1 MIDELLSPC
10 VAPSLLSADFGRL
23 SAGVELLLG
32 AGARL
37 IHVDVMDGHFVP
49 NITVGPLVVAA
60 IAPQIHAQ
68 RGRIDCHLMIE
79 RPELYVEQFAQAGA
93 DIITVHQE
101 ACPHLHRVT
110 QQIREAGALAGVAV
124 NPATSLSTLDE
135 IRAHCDMVLV
145 MSVNPGFG
153 GQQFIATSLE
163 KLRRARA
170 LLPANV
176 ALEVDGGVNAKN
188 AADLRAAGA
197 NILVAGHSI
206 FDTPDPAEAYRQLAR
221 AIGA

>member
-68 RGRIDCHLMIE
+68 RAL
-79 RPELYVEQFAQAGA
+79 
-93 DIITVHQE
+93 TV
-101 ACPHLHRVT
+101 T
-110 QQIREAGALAGVAV
+110 
-124 NPATSLSTLDE
+124 
-135 IRAHCDMVLV
+135 
-145 MSVNPGFG
+145 
-153 GQQFIATSLE
+153 
-163 KLRRARA
+163 
-170 LLPANV
+170 
-176 ALEVDGGVNAKN
+176 
-188 AADLRAAGA
+188 
-197 NILVAGHSI
+197 
-206 FDTPDPAEAYRQLAR
+206 
-221 AIGA
+221 